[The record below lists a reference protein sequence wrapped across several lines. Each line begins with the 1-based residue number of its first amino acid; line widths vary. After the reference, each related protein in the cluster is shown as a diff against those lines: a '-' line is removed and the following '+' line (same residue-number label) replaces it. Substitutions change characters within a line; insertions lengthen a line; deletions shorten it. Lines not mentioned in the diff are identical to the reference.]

1 MKPYM
6 GGPWFKEGTLKLEI
20 LGQIFEG
27 EIKAKCFNKTS
38 SLAQALMIKGLRL
51 VKTTFF
57 MTEGITWG

>member
-1 MKPYM
+1 M

-57 MTEGITWG
+57 MT